1 MRYIVPVAL
10 FLVGLIHVLP
20 LAGVLGVARLH
31 GLYGIDVAEPNLEI
45 LLRHRA
51 VFFGLLGLFLCQA
64 AFRPAHQAMALIAG
78 LASVASFLLLAA
90 MVGGYNAQ
98 LARVFAVDVVALVLL
113 VIAGGAFLYAK
124 DRA

>member
-51 VFFGLLGLFLCQA
+51 VLFGLLGLFLCQA

>member
-31 GLYGIDVAEPNLEI
+31 GLYGIGVEEPNLEI

-51 VFFGLLGLFLCQA
+51 VLFGLLGLFLCQA
-64 AFRPAHQAMALIAG
+64 AFRPAHHAMALIAG

-98 LARVFAVDVVALVLL
+98 LARVFAVDVLALVLL